1 MASYLYTRCNCNT
14 SHRRASLYNS
24 SPTSSFRLFPARANR
39 LLRKNLRVHFSTTL
53 RLIQSRNFRVIARVD
68 LLFFV
73 LLLLLSVS
81 FVRNRNRLSSTVR
94 PFFLFLNT
102 VSLIV
107 PPLIFQTGRESLKPV
122 LSLSLSF
129 FAKPFV
135 ALRFFRINRMSD
147 TCLIARGYSKD

>member
-68 LLFFV
+68 LLFFL

-122 LSLSLSF
+122 LSLSF
-129 FAKPFV
+129 FAEPFV

>member
-68 LLFFV
+68 LLFFFL
-73 LLLLLSVS
+73 LLLLLSVP

-122 LSLSLSF
+122 LSPSF
-129 FAKPFV
+129 FAEPFV